1 MQEDVSRIGDMH
13 PNRRLKLWR
22 QEDGDIIVTIEQKGC
37 LIRSYSFDGSEEVA
51 AEVEFCTSGGNSP
64 RTREALRQLMEAMEL
79 DNKESPDFRN
89 RR

>member
-1 MQEDVSRIGDMH
+1 MQNGVSRIADMH
-13 PNRRLKLWR
+13 PTRRLKLWR

-37 LIRSYSFDGSEEVA
+37 LIRSYTFDGQEEVS

-79 DNKESPDFRN
+79 DNQESPDFRD
-89 RR
+89 R

>member
-1 MQEDVSRIGDMH
+1 MSDMVARLGDMH
-13 PNRRLKLWR
+13 PHRGLRIFR

-64 RTREALRQLMEAMEL
+64 RTRDALVALMEAIEL

-89 RR
+89 R